1 MGQYNYLNN
10 NDMRID
16 KKYNDIFDFGDEFS
30 KYNKKAKTIES
41 ILNQAITELDGL
53 DDTNK
58 DKVIRELQNILSQ
71 YKTISKE
78 SINDIISKIK
88 NLISKLN
95 SKSSDLAKAELEEIQ
110 RKCDE
115 SNKYIT
121 EDGIK
126 LTLYS
131 DDYLIEELKKL
142 QLKVEKMLEDKN
154 NRDKGEEFLMQ
165 IDLLISSFTSGNLFT
180 MLNQLKTLGNLT
192 DNIYQNYNNLSFSYQ
207 SEILKKLIQYITLM
221 VGNHSLYSV
230 YTLGIIEDYDKQY
243 SDKIKLNQNIVTLLI
258 SELESELR
266 ELELP
271 EKVKGKYADT
281 IINKNTMNSIP
292 YLLSLS
298 SVYSEYFNYTN
309 RKQK

>member
-1 MGQYNYLNN
+1 
-10 NDMRID
+10 MRID

-41 ILNQAITELDGL
+41 ILNQAITELNGL

-71 YKTISKE
+71 YKAISKE

-165 IDLLISSFTSGNLFT
+165 IDLLISSFKSGNLAV
-180 MLNQLKTLGNLT
+180 MLNQLNTFGNLT

-221 VGNHSLYSV
+221 VGEYSI
-230 YTLGIIEDYDKQY
+230 YKLFIIRDYNEQY
-243 SDKIKLNQNIVTLLI
+243 SEKIKLNKDIVALLI

-271 EKVKGKYADT
+271 EEVKGKYADT

-309 RKQK
+309 KKQK

>member
-1 MGQYNYLNN
+1 
-10 NDMRID
+10 MRID

-41 ILNQAITELDGL
+41 ILNQAITELNGL

-71 YKTISKE
+71 YKAISKE
-78 SINDIISKIK
+78 SVNDIISKIK

-131 DDYLIEELKKL
+131 DDHLIEELKKL

-165 IDLLISSFTSGNLFT
+165 IDLLISSFKSGNLAV
-180 MLNQLKTLGNLT
+180 MLNQLNTLGNLT

-221 VGNHSLYSV
+221 VGEYSI
-230 YTLGIIEDYDKQY
+230 YKLFIIRDYNEQY
-243 SDKIKLNQNIVTLLI
+243 SEKIKLNKDIVALLI
-258 SELESELR
+258 SELESELC

-271 EKVKGKYADT
+271 EEVKGKYADT

-309 RKQK
+309 KKQK

>member
-1 MGQYNYLNN
+1 M
-10 NDMRID
+10 
-16 KKYNDIFDFGDEFS
+16 
-30 KYNKKAKTIES
+30 
-41 ILNQAITELDGL
+41 
-53 DDTNK
+53 
-58 DKVIRELQNILSQ
+58 
-71 YKTISKE
+71 
-78 SINDIISKIK
+78 
-88 NLISKLN
+88 
-95 SKSSDLAKAELEEIQ
+95 AKAELEEIQ

-165 IDLLISSFTSGNLFT
+165 IDLLISSFKSGNLAV
-180 MLNQLKTLGNLT
+180 MLNQLNTLGNLT

-221 VGNHSLYSV
+221 VGEYSI
-230 YTLGIIEDYDKQY
+230 YKLFIIRDYNEQY
-243 SDKIKLNQNIVTLLI
+243 SEKIKLNKDIVALLI

-271 EKVKGKYADT
+271 EEVKGKYADT

-309 RKQK
+309 KKQK

>member
-10 NDMRID
+10 NDIRID

-30 KYNKKAKTIES
+30 GYNKKTNTIES
-41 ILNQAITELDGL
+41 ILNQAIIELNGL
-53 DDTNK
+53 DDENK
-58 DKVIRELQNILSQ
+58 DKIIEKLQNILSQ
-71 YKTISKE
+71 YKGNSNKE
-78 SINDIISKIK
+78 SINDSISKIRI
-88 NLISKLN
+88 LINKLN
-95 SKSSDLAKAELEEIQ
+95 SKSSNLVKTELEEIQ

-115 SNKYIT
+115 ANKYTT
-121 EDGIK
+121 EDGIR

-131 DDYLIEELKKL
+131 EDYLIGELKKL

-154 NRDKGEEFLMQ
+154 NSDKGEEFLMQ
-165 IDLLISSFTSGNLFT
+165 IDLLISSFASGNLAI
-180 MLNQLKTLGNLT
+180 MLDQFKTLENLI

-221 VGNHSLYSV
+221 VGEYSI
-230 YTLGIIEDYDKQY
+230 YTTNIIRDYDKQY
-243 SDKIKLNQNIVTLLI
+243 SDKIKLNKNILTLLI
-258 SELESELR
+258 NELESELR

-271 EKVKGKYADT
+271 EKVKGKYANA
-281 IINKNTMNSIP
+281 IINKSTMNSIP

>member
-10 NDMRID
+10 NDIRID

-30 KYNKKAKTIES
+30 GYNKKTNTIES
-41 ILNQAITELDGL
+41 ILNQAIIELNGL
-53 DDTNK
+53 DDENK
-58 DKVIRELQNILSQ
+58 DKIIEKLQNILSQ
-71 YKTISKE
+71 YKGNSNKE
-78 SINDIISKIK
+78 SINDSIYKIRI
-88 NLISKLN
+88 LINKLN
-95 SKSSDLAKAELEEIQ
+95 SKSSNLVKTELEEIQ

-115 SNKYIT
+115 ANKYTT
-121 EDGIK
+121 EDGIR

-131 DDYLIEELKKL
+131 EDYLIGELKKL

-154 NRDKGEEFLMQ
+154 NSDKGEEFLMQ
-165 IDLLISSFTSGNLFT
+165 IDLLISSFASGNLAI
-180 MLNQLKTLGNLT
+180 MLDQFKTLENLI

-221 VGNHSLYSV
+221 VGEYSI
-230 YTLGIIEDYDKQY
+230 YTTNIIRDYDKQY
-243 SDKIKLNQNIVTLLI
+243 SDKIKLNKNILTLLI
-258 SELESELR
+258 NELESELR

-271 EKVKGKYADT
+271 EKAKGKYANA
-281 IINKNTMNSIP
+281 IINKSTMNSIP

>member
-10 NDMRID
+10 NDIRID

-30 KYNKKAKTIES
+30 GYNKKTNTIES
-41 ILNQAITELDGL
+41 ILNQAIIELNGL
-53 DDTNK
+53 DDENK
-58 DKVIRELQNILSQ
+58 DKIIEKLQNILSQ
-71 YKTISKE
+71 YKGNSNKE
-78 SINDIISKIK
+78 SINDSISKIRI
-88 NLISKLN
+88 LINKLN
-95 SKSSDLAKAELEEIQ
+95 SKSSNLVKTELEEIQ

-115 SNKYIT
+115 ANKYTT
-121 EDGIK
+121 EDGIR

-131 DDYLIEELKKL
+131 EDYLIGELKKL

-154 NRDKGEEFLMQ
+154 NSDKGEEFLMQ
-165 IDLLISSFTSGNLFT
+165 IDSLISSFASGNLAI
-180 MLNQLKTLGNLT
+180 MLDQFKNLENLI

-221 VGNHSLYSV
+221 VGEYSI
-230 YTLGIIEDYDKQY
+230 YTTNIIRDYDKQY
-243 SDKIKLNQNIVTLLI
+243 SDKIKFNKNILTLLI
-258 SELESELR
+258 NELESELR

-271 EKVKGKYADT
+271 EKVKGKYANA
-281 IINKNTMNSIP
+281 IINKSTMNSIP

>member
-10 NDMRID
+10 NDVRID

-41 ILNQAITELDGL
+41 ILNQAITELNGL

-71 YKTISKE
+71 YKAISKE

-165 IDLLISSFTSGNLFT
+165 IDLLISSFKSGNLAV
-180 MLNQLKTLGNLT
+180 MLNQLNTLGNLT

-221 VGNHSLYSV
+221 VGEYSI
-230 YTLGIIEDYDKQY
+230 YKLFIIRDYNEQY
-243 SDKIKLNQNIVTLLI
+243 SEKIKLNKDIVALLI

-271 EKVKGKYADT
+271 EEVKGKYADT

-298 SVYSEYFNYTN
+298 SKFCL
-309 RKQK
+309 

>member
-10 NDMRID
+10 NDIRID

-30 KYNKKAKTIES
+30 GYNKKTNTIES
-41 ILNQAITELDGL
+41 ILNQAIIELNGL
-53 DDTNK
+53 DDENK
-58 DKVIRELQNILSQ
+58 DKIIEKLQNILSQ
-71 YKTISKE
+71 YKGNSNKE
-78 SINDIISKIK
+78 SINDSISKIRI
-88 NLISKLN
+88 LINKLN
-95 SKSSDLAKAELEEIQ
+95 SKSSNLVKTELEEIQ

-115 SNKYIT
+115 ANKYTT
-121 EDGIK
+121 EDGIR

-131 DDYLIEELKKL
+131 EDYLIGELKKL

-154 NRDKGEEFLMQ
+154 NSDKGEEFLMQ
-165 IDLLISSFTSGNLFT
+165 IDLLISSFASGNLAI
-180 MLNQLKTLGNLT
+180 MLDQFKTLENLI

-221 VGNHSLYSV
+221 VGEYSI
-230 YTLGIIEDYDKQY
+230 YTTNIIRDYDKQY
-243 SDKIKLNQNIVTLLI
+243 SDKIKFNKNILTLLI
-258 SELESELR
+258 NELESELR

-271 EKVKGKYADT
+271 EKVKGKYANA
-281 IINKNTMNSIP
+281 IINKSTMNSIP

>member
-10 NDMRID
+10 NDMKID

-41 ILNQAITELDGL
+41 ILNQAITELDGV

-71 YKTISKE
+71 YKGSSKE

-88 NLISKLN
+88 ILTSKLN
-95 SKSSDLAKAELEEIQ
+95 SKSSNLVKAELEEIQ

-115 SNKYIT
+115 SNKFVT

-131 DDYLIEELKKL
+131 EDYLIGELKKL

-154 NRDKGEEFLMQ
+154 NSDKGEEFLMQ
-165 IDLLISSFTSGNLFT
+165 IDLLISSFASGNLAV

-221 VGNHSLYSV
+221 VGEYSI
-230 YTLGIIEDYDKQY
+230 YKSFIIRDYNEQY
-243 SDKIKLNQNIVTLLI
+243 SEKIKLNKDIVALLI

-271 EKVKGKYADT
+271 EKVKGKYANT
-281 IINKNTMNSIP
+281 VINKNTMDSFP

-298 SVYSEYFNYTN
+298 SVYSEYFDYTN

>member
-10 NDMRID
+10 NDIRID

-30 KYNKKAKTIES
+30 GYNKKTNTIES
-41 ILNQAITELDGL
+41 ILNQAIIELNGL
-53 DDTNK
+53 DDENK
-58 DKVIRELQNILSQ
+58 DKIIEKLQNILSQ
-71 YKTISKE
+71 YKGNSNKE
-78 SINDIISKIK
+78 SINDSISKIRI
-88 NLISKLN
+88 LINKLN
-95 SKSSDLAKAELEEIQ
+95 SKSSNLVKTELEEIQ

-115 SNKYIT
+115 ANKYTT
-121 EDGIK
+121 EDGIR

-131 DDYLIEELKKL
+131 EDYLIGELKKL

-154 NRDKGEEFLMQ
+154 NSDKGEEFLMQ
-165 IDLLISSFTSGNLFT
+165 IDLLISSFASGNLAI
-180 MLNQLKTLGNLT
+180 MLDQFKNLENLI

-221 VGNHSLYSV
+221 VGEYSI
-230 YTLGIIEDYDKQY
+230 YTTNIIRDYDKQY
-243 SDKIKLNQNIVTLLI
+243 SDKIKFNKNILTLLI
-258 SELESELR
+258 NELESELR

-271 EKVKGKYADT
+271 EKVKGKYANA
-281 IINKNTMNSIP
+281 IINKSTMNSIP

>member
-10 NDMRID
+10 NDIRID

-41 ILNQAITELDGL
+41 ILNQAIIELNGL
-53 DDTNK
+53 DDENK
-58 DKVIRELQNILSQ
+58 DKIIEKLQNILSQ
-71 YKTISKE
+71 YKGSSKE
-78 SINDIISKIK
+78 SIDDIISKIK
-88 NLISKLN
+88 ILTSKLN
-95 SKSSDLAKAELEEIQ
+95 SKSSNLVKAELEEIQ

-115 SNKYIT
+115 SNKYTT
-121 EDGIK
+121 EDGIR

-131 DDYLIEELKKL
+131 EDYLIGELKKL

-154 NRDKGEEFLMQ
+154 NSDKGEEFLMQ
-165 IDLLISSFTSGNLFT
+165 IDLLISSFASGNLAI
-180 MLNQLKTLGNLT
+180 MLDQFKTLENLI

-221 VGNHSLYSV
+221 VGNHSI
-230 YTLGIIEDYDKQY
+230 YTLNIIENYDKQY
-243 SDKIKLNQNIVTLLI
+243 SDKIKLNSNIVTLLI
-258 SELESELR
+258 SELESELH

-271 EKVKGKYADT
+271 EEVKGKYANA
-281 IINKNTMNSIP
+281 IINKNNMNSIP
-292 YLLSLS
+292 YLLALS
-298 SVYSEYFNYTN
+298 SVYSEYFDYTN